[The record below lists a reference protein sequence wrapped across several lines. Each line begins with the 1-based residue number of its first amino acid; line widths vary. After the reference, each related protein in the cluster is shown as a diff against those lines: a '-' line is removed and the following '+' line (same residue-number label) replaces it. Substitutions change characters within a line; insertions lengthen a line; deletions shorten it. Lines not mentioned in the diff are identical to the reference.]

1 MSELN
6 YVVLNPIHSTFQ
18 LCPMII
24 DPKKCNHTFEID
36 INKHLSILTAKKYY
50 KKINIFDR
58 SEYPE

>member
-24 DPKKCNHTFEID
+24 DPKNVI
-36 INKHLSILTAKKYY
+36 ILLK
-50 KKINIFDR
+50 
-58 SEYPE
+58 